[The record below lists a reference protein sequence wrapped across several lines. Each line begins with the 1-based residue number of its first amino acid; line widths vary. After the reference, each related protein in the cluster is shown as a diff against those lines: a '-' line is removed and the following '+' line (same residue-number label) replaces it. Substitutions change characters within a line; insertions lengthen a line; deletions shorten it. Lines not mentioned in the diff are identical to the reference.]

1 MTDERRGCFALGGFG
16 VVRQQ
21 EAAVKKKVSAV
32 ALALVSVVLPGLL
45 AAQTVTLKLA
55 HLNPQQ
61 PFEVAS
67 AAMAEVFK
75 SEVESN
81 SNGRIKVELY
91 PNGVLGKE
99 PETMVQVKAGVIQSY
114 ISSSGGMAQ
123 FYPMIDVTNMP
134 FAFSSYNVG
143 YKVYDGAFGQALA
156 KDIEKTAGFKVLGFG
171 ESGGFF
177 AITNSKKQIKSPA
190 DMKGIKLRTMALP
203 LHQEIVK
210 ALGASPTTVAW
221 AEVYTSLQT
230 GVVDG
235 QMNPISIIA
244 MAKFQEVQKYITL
257 TNHLYAPYV
266 WVINPKFYAGL
277 SADLQGV
284 VADAARTA
292 ILAGRGLSRI
302 IDASDKG
309 LPTLASKM
317 TVYVPNTAEMKQFRD
332 ATMPAARAFMSSKY
346 KKDGEAWVDR
356 FYAAIDA
363 AEKEMA
369 R

>member
-1 MTDERRGCFALGGFG
+1 MKSRILAIVLVIAVLVPGMVFG
-16 VVRQQ
+16 
-21 EAAVKKKVSAV
+21 
-32 ALALVSVVLPGLL
+32 
-45 AAQTVTLKLA
+45 QTVLKLA

-61 PFEVAS
+61 PFDVAS
-67 AAMAEVFK
+67 AAMAAVFK

-81 SNGRIKVELY
+81 SNGQIKVDIF

-99 PETMVQVKAGVIQSY
+99 AETMVQVKSGVVQSF

-123 FYPMIDVTNMP
+123 FYPLIDVTNMP

-143 YKVYDGAFGQALA
+143 YKVYDGPFGQDLA
-156 KDIEKTAGFKVLGFG
+156 ADIEKKAGFKVLGFG

-177 AITNSKKQIKSPA
+177 AITNAKRPLKSPA

-203 LHQEIVK
+203 LHQAIVK

-235 QMNPISIIA
+235 QMNPISIIT

-266 WVINPKFYAGL
+266 WVMNPKFYAGL
-277 SADLQGV
+277 SAELQTV
-284 VADAARTA
+284 VDDAARTA
-292 ILAGRGLSRI
+292 LLAGRGLSRI
-302 IDASDKG
+302 IDGSDKG
-309 LPTLASKM
+309 LPTLAEKM
-317 TVYVPNTAEMKQFRD
+317 QVYVPTKAEMKQFRD
-332 ATMPAARAFMSSKY
+332 VAIPAAREFMSAQY
-346 KKDGEAWVDR
+346 KKEGEALVDK
-356 FYAAIDA
+356 FFAAIEQ
-363 AEKEMA
+363 AEKELGY
-369 R
+369 

>member
-1 MTDERRGCFALGGFG
+1 MKSRILAIVLVIAALMPAALFG
-16 VVRQQ
+16 
-21 EAAVKKKVSAV
+21 
-32 ALALVSVVLPGLL
+32 
-45 AAQTVTLKLA
+45 QTVLKLA

-61 PFEVAS
+61 PFDVAS
-67 AAMAEVFK
+67 AAMAAVFK

-81 SNGRIKVELY
+81 SNGQIKVDIF

-99 PETMVQVKAGVIQSY
+99 AETMVQVKSGVVQSF

-123 FYPMIDVTNMP
+123 FYPLIDVTNMP

-143 YKVYDGAFGQALA
+143 YKVYDGDFGKELA
-156 KDIEKTAGFKVLGFG
+156 ADIEKKAGFKVLGFG

-177 AITNSKKQIKSPA
+177 AITNGKRPIKSPA

-203 LHQEIVK
+203 LHQAIVK

-266 WVINPKFYAGL
+266 WVMNPKFYASL
-277 SADLQGV
+277 SPDLQNV
-284 VADAARTA
+284 VDDAARTA

-302 IDASDKG
+302 IDGSDKG
-309 LPTLASKM
+309 LPALAEKM
-317 TVYVPNTAEMKQFRD
+317 QVYVPSKAEMKQFRD
-332 ATMPAARAFMSSKY
+332 VAIPAAKEFMIAQY
-346 KKDGEAWVDR
+346 KKDGELWVDK
-356 FYAAIDA
+356 FFAAIDK
-363 AEKEMA
+363 AEKELGY
-369 R
+369 

>member
-1 MTDERRGCFALGGFG
+1 MSRRTLTALFA
-16 VVRQQ
+16 
-21 EAAVKKKVSAV
+21 
-32 ALALVSVVLPGLL
+32 ALVLLPSL
-45 AAQTVTLKLA
+45 AFGQTYTLKLA
-55 HLNPQQ
+55 HLNPQN

-75 SEVESN
+75 SEVEAN

-99 PETMVQVKAGVIQSY
+99 AETMIQVKSGVVQSY
-114 ISSSGGMAQ
+114 ISSSGGIAQ
-123 FYPMIDVTNMP
+123 FYPLIDVTNMP

-156 KDIEKTAGFKVLGFG
+156 KDIEAKAGFKVLGFG

-177 AITNSKKQIKSPA
+177 AITNSKKPIKSPA

-266 WVINPKFYAGL
+266 WVINPKFYNDL
-277 SADLQGV
+277 PADLRAV
-284 VADAARTA
+284 VSDAARTG

-309 LPTLASKM
+309 LPTLAAKM
-317 TVYVPNTAEMKQFRD
+317 EVYVPTTAEMKQFRD
-332 ATMPAARAFMSSKY
+332 ATMPAARKFMSEKY
-346 KKDGEAWVDR
+346 KQEGEKWVDQ
-356 FYAAIDA
+356 FYKAIEQ
-363 AEKEMA
+363 AEKELA
-369 R
+369 GK

>member
-1 MTDERRGCFALGGFG
+1 MKSRILAIILIIAALMP
-16 VVRQQ
+16 
-21 EAAVKKKVSAV
+21 AAVF
-32 ALALVSVVLPGLL
+32 G
-45 AAQTVTLKLA
+45 QTVLKLA

-61 PFEVAS
+61 PFDVAS
-67 AAMAEVFK
+67 AAMAAVFK

-81 SNGRIKVELY
+81 SNGQIKVDIF

-99 PETMVQVKAGVIQSY
+99 AETMVQVKSGVVQSF

-123 FYPMIDVTNMP
+123 FYPLIDVTNMP

-143 YKVYDGAFGQALA
+143 YKVYDGDFGKELA
-156 KDIEKTAGFKVLGFG
+156 ADIEKKAGFKVLGFG
-171 ESGGFF
+171 ESGGFLR
-177 AITNSKKQIKSPA
+177 ITNGKHPIKSPA

-203 LHQEIVK
+203 LHQAIVK

-266 WVINPKFYAGL
+266 WVMNPKFYASL
-277 SADLQGV
+277 SPDLQNV
-284 VADAARTA
+284 VDDAARTA

-302 IDASDKG
+302 IDGSDKG
-309 LPTLASKM
+309 LPALAERM
-317 TVYVPNTAEMKQFRD
+317 QVYVPSKAEMKQFRD
-332 ATMPAARAFMSSKY
+332 VAIPAAKEFMIAQY
-346 KKDGEAWVDR
+346 KKDGELWVDK
-356 FYAAIDA
+356 FFAAIDK
-363 AEKEMA
+363 AEKELGY
-369 R
+369 

>member
-1 MTDERRGCFALGGFG
+1 MKLRTFG
-16 VVRQQ
+16 IL
-21 EAAVKKKVSAV
+21 
-32 ALALVSVVLPGLL
+32 LALVVLIPGM
-45 AAQTVTLKLA
+45 AFGQTVLKLA

-61 PFEVAS
+61 PFDVAS
-67 AAMAEVFK
+67 AAMAAVFK
-75 SEVESN
+75 SEVEAN
-81 SNGRIKVELY
+81 SNGQIKVELY

-99 PETMVQVKAGVIQSY
+99 AETMVQVKAGVVQSF

-123 FYPMIDVTNMP
+123 FYPLIDVTNMP

-143 YKVYDGAFGQALA
+143 YKVYDGTFGKDLA
-156 KDIEKTAGFKVLGFG
+156 ADIEKKAGFKVLGFG

-177 AITNSKKQIKSPA
+177 AISNSKRPLKSPA

-203 LHQEIVK
+203 LHQAIVK
-210 ALGASPTTVAW
+210 ALGASPTTIAW

-266 WVINPKFYAGL
+266 WVMNPKFYAGL
-277 SADLQGV
+277 SADLQNV
-284 VADAARTA
+284 VDDAARTA

-302 IDASDKG
+302 IDGSDKG
-309 LPTLASKM
+309 LPALAERM
-317 TVYVPNTAEMKQFRD
+317 QVYVPSKAEMKQFRD
-332 ATMPAARAFMSSKY
+332 VAVPAAREFMIAQY
-346 KKDGEAWVDR
+346 KKDGEAIVDK
-356 FYAAIDA
+356 FFAAIEK
-363 AEKEMA
+363 AEAELGY
-369 R
+369 